1 MELATKERP
10 HHHAGG
16 QTPAFT
22 HARHV
27 KDMVSEVRYLCRLF
41 SMLNCFRSFIFNFRD
56 RFKAQISLPFI
67 YLYVSHA
74 EVQHFRIGRG
84 KEYTFLTHFSILL
97 DT

>member
-27 KDMVSEVRYLCRLF
+27 KDMVSEVRYLGFFVWYHYSEL
-41 SMLNCFRSFIFNFRD
+41 FRSFISNFSD
-56 RFKAQISLPFI
+56 SFKAQICLPFI
-67 YLYVSHA
+67 YFSVSYA
-74 EVQHFRIGRG
+74 
-84 KEYTFLTHFSILL
+84 
-97 DT
+97 